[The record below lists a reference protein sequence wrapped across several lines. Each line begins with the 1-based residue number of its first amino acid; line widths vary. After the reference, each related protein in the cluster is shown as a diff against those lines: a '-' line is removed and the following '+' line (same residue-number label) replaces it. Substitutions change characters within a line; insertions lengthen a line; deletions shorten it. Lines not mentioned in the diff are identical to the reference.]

1 MQTKCNFVLS
11 NIQIKINF
19 QTCSVNR
26 NSFQNKIIWCNNI
39 QCFEEKQKVTWTK
52 FATVNALVLHHS
64 YCNYMENIPI
74 KTISPGSRST
84 TPLLDTQLYYEG
96 LVASPLASPLSFV
109 PTSYI
114 AIKRY
119 RNVVNA
125 KIKPLRKNS

>member
-1 MQTKCNFVLS
+1 
-11 NIQIKINF
+11 
-19 QTCSVNR
+19 
-26 NSFQNKIIWCNNI
+26 
-39 QCFEEKQKVTWTK
+39 
-52 FATVNALVLHHS
+52 
-64 YCNYMENIPI
+64 MENIPI

-84 TPLLDTQLYYEG
+84 TPFLDKGTSESWQQLLDTQLYYEG